1 LSKGFF
7 IVTMGC
13 QMNEYDSEYL
23 RGRLIELGY
32 KPVDVPEKAAV
43 VLINTCTVREKAD
56 QKAFSL
62 LGRLSRIKLRQSEM
76 ILGLAGCLAQKEG
89 KRLFKRFPRLD
100 FVIGPRELG
109 NIGTVLDDV
118 STSRK
123 KRAAIGLDHP
133 PLTSS
138 VRFPQKQKISA
149 FISIMQGCNNFCAYC
164 IVPYVRGREISRS
177 PGDIVAEA
185 RQLIANGTREITLIG
200 QNVNSYLW
208 NDGKNFDFFALLHE
222 LNGLEGLLRLRF
234 TTSHP
239 KDLSDDLIHCFG
251 KLDKL
256 CPHIHLPFQAGANDV
271 LRRMKRGYTRE
282 HYMSLADKLREAAP
296 GIAITSDVMV
306 GFPGESRED
315 FEETLDLVEKT
326 QFDSL
331 FSFKYSDREGTLASR
346 MKNKVGE
353 QEKAN
358 RLSVLQDVQK
368 AITLKKNRSLENR
381 ELMVLIEG
389 YSKKDTQLMGRT
401 GSNKIVNLRIDA
413 KYIGRLVN
421 VHIQRGYLHSLL
433 GNPLNVDPY

>member
-208 NDGKNFDFFALLHE
+208 NDGKNFDFSALLHE